1 MSHFSEVKTELT
13 NRKFILKAL
22 EQMGYTTEEN
32 LAGVEVRGFQDNKSQ
47 ADFKALTSTHYDIG
61 FKKSA
66 TGGYEIV
73 SDWEILTK
81 ITGTTNEAFSQQ
93 LKREYAKAAILEM
106 AKERGLE
113 VEYKENKEDLSM
125 ELVVTQW

>member
-22 EQMGYTTEEN
+22 EQMGYRTETNE
-32 LAGVEVRGFQDNKSQ
+32 AGVEVRGFMDNKSQ
-47 ADFKALTSTHYDIG
+47 ADFKALTTTHYDIG
-61 FKKSA
+61 FKRSSA
-66 TGGYEIV
+66 GGYEIV

-81 ITGTTNEAFSQQ
+81 ISGTTHEAFSQQ
-93 LKREYAKAAILEM
+93 LKREYAKAAILEL

-113 VEYKENKEDLSM
+113 VEYKENSEEQTM
-125 ELVVTQW
+125 EMVVTQW